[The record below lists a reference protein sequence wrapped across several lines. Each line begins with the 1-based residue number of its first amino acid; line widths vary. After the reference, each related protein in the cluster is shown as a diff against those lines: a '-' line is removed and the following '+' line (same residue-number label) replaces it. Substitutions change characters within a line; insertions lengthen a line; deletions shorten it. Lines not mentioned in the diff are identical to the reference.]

1 MAGCTYG
8 FIQFILLRVLV
19 LQLLI
24 RALQARLLFN
34 SDYYLRLMYHWRQ
47 STAGFLNLQKWSL
60 CDI

>member
-1 MAGCTYG
+1 MVLYSLYCW
-8 FIQFILLRVLV
+8 RVLV